1 MPLDFCKTHLEARQ
15 STRESMECPR
25 YKPQE
30 QSSMIIKERM
40 HVNEIKKGK
49 AFNNWRTGPK
59 QLGQDEGNCLLTILL
74 FRNRMLN

>member
-1 MPLDFCKTHLEARQ
+1 MPLSFCKTHLEARQ
-15 STRESMECPR
+15 STRELIEWTR

-30 QSSMIIKERM
+30 QSSMNIKERM
-40 HVNEIKKGK
+40 RVNEIKKGK
-49 AFNNWRTGPK
+49 VFNNWRTDPK